1 MKPKSK
7 MLHLPEAGAAFAFPI
22 GDGRF
27 SVARVLVG
35 HEEDQA
41 KRWKSEVVLAACA
54 SWIGNDI
61 PSSDDPSLRAIL
73 RKNHH
78 AWKNVP
84 CLIWT
89 SAIVP
94 SDFVAIGSIPP
105 TADEKVLVC
114 NSFGT
119 WNSLTVHPLAQW
131 RWEHDRDA
139 VLAEDAA
146 KAIRQR
152 EERGLAQKQREE
164 YLGRVTLGDLR
175 DREFFPGWTRY
186 PSDAAKRASRKIMT
200 ETVDRLQ
207 ELGPNSAQADRMKVL
222 QRCIESF
229 NELDAQSYFIE
240 TVEREDICWEFEAI
254 VHACGLG
261 AHKDLADK
269 WRDW

>member
-175 DREFFPGWTRY
+175 DREFFPVGRATLRTR
-186 PSDAAKRASRKIMT
+186 R
-200 ETVDRLQ
+200 
-207 ELGPNSAQADRMKVL
+207 N
-222 QRCIESF
+222 
-229 NELDAQSYFIE
+229 
-240 TVEREDICWEFEAI
+240 
-254 VHACGLG
+254 
-261 AHKDLADK
+261 AHRGK
-269 WRDW
+269 